1 MPRDLRIFKEKKL
14 KIIINFLLFYFLLS
28 FSVGAS
34 IAPVESAD
42 YHILRGTLHKGG
54 AAKIVIL
61 EKTKKKFSAK
71 MSYKLEKK
79 MLVPVPKKVLEG
91 ETVINFP
98 PEFKDKRGY
107 ANLEK
112 KGFMEIENAR
122 LQFIKRMTW
131 NGKEGAYDILI
142 QPHNGKSQIE
152 VIYHPSLPA
161 AGWGKVVITFIS
173 PYPILNGYHAVIE
186 LN

>member
-1 MPRDLRIFKEKKL
+1 LRNAKRIL
-14 KIIINFLLFYFLLS
+14 SFLFLLS
-28 FSVGAS
+28 CFFLIYSGAALAA
-34 IAPVESAD
+34 IAPVESAN
-42 YHILRGTLHKGG
+42 YHIQKGTLHKGG
-54 AAKIVIL
+54 SAQIVIL

-71 MSYKLEKK
+71 MSYVINKK
-79 MLVPVPKKVLEG
+79 ILVPIPKKVLEG
-91 ETVINFP
+91 ETVINLP

-107 ANLEK
+107 AALEK

-142 QPHNGKSQIE
+142 QPSNGKSQIE
-152 VIYHPSLPA
+152 VIYHPSIPA